1 MNEKKVL
8 LVTGASSD
16 VGYTLIRNVYR
27 DYDRIWAHYNNS
39 DAIVN
44 DLARQCENVVI
55 PIQADFGDLESTR
68 KLIDAINDTDD
79 IPNHVVHLSAPK
91 AKNLQFHKCGWDD
104 YQNGIDTSLRSIVM
118 ILQAFIPIMAKKKYG
133 KVVFMLSA
141 YVIGVPPKFQSPYIT
156 VKYALMGLM
165 RNLAAEYAGKGISVN
180 SVSPDMMETK
190 FLSDLPGL
198 IIEQNRK
205 NNPLGRNITI
215 EEIVP
220 SIKYLLSDGS
230 AVVTGQNIGITGG
243 VEFNVGV
250 VR

>member
-1 MNEKKVL
+1 MDEKKVL

-16 VGYTLIRNVYR
+16 VGCTLIRDIYR
-27 DYDRIWAHYNNS
+27 DYDRIWAHYNHS
-39 DAIVN
+39 DAIVK
-44 DLARQCENVVI
+44 DLAKQCENVVV
-55 PIQADFGDLESTR
+55 PVQADFVNLESTR
-68 KLIDAINDTDD
+68 KFIDVINDTNH
-79 IPNHVVHLSAPK
+79 IPDHVVHLSAPK
-91 AKNLQFHKCGWDD
+91 TKSLQFRKCRWED
-104 YQNGIDTSLRSIVM
+104 YQGGIDISLRSIVM
-118 ILQAFIPIMAKKKYG
+118 ILQAFMPMMVKKKYG

-190 FLSDLPGL
+190 FLSDLPEL
-198 IIEQNRK
+198 IIEQNRR

-220 SIKYLLSDGS
+220 TIKYLLSDAS
-230 AVVTGQNIGITGG
+230 AVVTGQNIGVTGG
-243 VEFNVGV
+243 GRIF
-250 VR
+250 